1 MTGIAH
7 ETLHVASDETP
18 RIQEGHILSDHILS
32 DYIERC
38 VCQSHCAETEVTAQR
53 FGTNSVL
60 DPVPLPDFAA
70 CA

>member
-18 RIQEGHILSDHILS
+18 RVQEGHILCDHMLC

-38 VCQSHCAETEVTAQR
+38 ICLSHCVETEVTEQ
-53 FGTNSVL
+53 
-60 DPVPLPDFAA
+60 
-70 CA
+70 

>member
-18 RIQEGHILSDHILS
+18 RVQDGHILC

-38 VCQSHCAETEVTAQR
+38 ICQSHCVETEVTAQ
-53 FGTNSVL
+53 
-60 DPVPLPDFAA
+60 
-70 CA
+70 